1 MNHVMA
7 VDAAGKKHH
16 GILVGTSSINSDKAL
31 IKISSNK
38 ILEICKKRVT
48 KL

>member
-1 MNHVMA
+1 LA
-7 VDAAGKKHH
+7 IDAAGKKHH